1 MKRSFCALLLC
12 AVITVTAAPA
22 LPQAAREAT
31 IEPETKARI
40 ILQSQLNSKLN
51 EVGDTIT
58 AVLYEPIYVNGL
70 LVLPRGTEFHGR
82 VTAVTPARRGQ
93 KSALMTIVF
102 ERIAMPWGEEPVAVQ
117 VTAIDD
123 WDNDKKLKADAEGKV
138 KGGHK
143 GKETLE
149 NLETAGTIGGTAA
162 GSVVLIG
169 LGSGAGPGVLVAG
182 GMIMAGSML
191 AGLMLTKGGE
201 VKVSPGAM
209 FRIKFVKPMT
219 LPVIA
224 QPGTG
229 PRPIQQEEPKTETP
243 PPPPDE
249 VKKP

>member
-1 MKRSFCALLLC
+1 MKRSFCALFLS
-12 AVITVTAAPA
+12 AVIVITAGPA

-40 ILQSQLNSKLN
+40 VLQSQLNSKLN

-82 VTAVTPARRGQ
+82 VTSVTPARRGQ

-138 KGGHK
+138 KGGHR
-143 GKETLE
+143 GKKTVE

-169 LGSGAGPGVLVAG
+169 LGSGGGAGVLVAG
-182 GMIMAGSML
+182 GMIMAGSLL

-229 PRPIQQEEPKTETP
+229 PRPIQQEDPKTEP
-243 PPPPDE
+243 APE
-249 VKKP
+249 AVKKP